1 MNIPRLLQKKL
12 ENDPGK
18 LKVIMLYG
26 TRRTGKTTIIE
37 NIAANYGN
45 DVLLMQAEDMQVAD
59 LLQQRTIE
67 NYARLTKGKK
77 IVIIDE
83 AQAVPE
89 IGKILKLMI
98 DNVRGITIIV
108 TGSSRFD
115 LVYNTGE
122 PLVGRNIVYH
132 LFPIAQVELSEVE
145 DRLTTL
151 RNLEQRLIY
160 GSYPELWHLPE
171 QKEQEN

>member
-1 MNIPRLLQKKL
+1 M
-12 ENDPGK
+12 
-18 LKVIMLYG
+18 
-26 TRRTGKTTIIE
+26 
-37 NIAANYGN
+37 
-45 DVLLMQAEDMQVAD
+45 
-59 LLQQRTIE
+59 
-67 NYARLTKGKK
+67 
-77 IVIIDE
+77 IIDE

-108 TGSSRFD
+108 TGSSSFD

-122 PLVGRNIVYH
+122 PLVGRYIVYH

>member
-1 MNIPRLLQKKL
+1 
-12 ENDPGK
+12 
-18 LKVIMLYG
+18 
-26 TRRTGKTTIIE
+26 
-37 NIAANYGN
+37 
-45 DVLLMQAEDMQVAD
+45 MQAEDMQVAD

-77 IVIIDE
+77 TVIIDE

-108 TGSSRFD
+108 TESSSFD

-132 LFPIAQVELSEVE
+132 LFPIAQV
-145 DRLTTL
+145 
-151 RNLEQRLIY
+151 
-160 GSYPELWHLPE
+160 
-171 QKEQEN
+171 

>member
-26 TRRTGKTTIIE
+26 TRRTGKTAIIE
-37 NIAANYGN
+37 NIAANYGT

-77 IVIIDE
+77 NSDY
-83 AQAVPE
+83 
-89 IGKILKLMI
+89 
-98 DNVRGITIIV
+98 R
-108 TGSSRFD
+108 
-115 LVYNTGE
+115 
-122 PLVGRNIVYH
+122 
-132 LFPIAQVELSEVE
+132 
-145 DRLTTL
+145 
-151 RNLEQRLIY
+151 
-160 GSYPELWHLPE
+160 
-171 QKEQEN
+171 